1 MIMLKRESHHLATI
15 SPAFQQALSA
25 LRKLFVFNMQL
36 LLCSSRMHSCSLGSL
51 CQQSPDHLLSS
62 TYNIT
67 VYIYIY
73 TYITEFC
80 QGSHR
85 IALQR
90 HPHAERIPEGRR

>member
-73 TYITEFC
+73 IYIYIYNRVLSRES
-80 QGSHR
+80 QNR
-85 IALQR
+85 IATSPAR
-90 HPHAERIPEGRR
+90 